1 MFARRDTL
9 VLSLLLVAVSIVWI
23 DTYRRWTAPSWQV
36 PVAYVGDAWFELTAI
51 NGKAESG
58 ALPFGRYTLPRL
70 GAPEGA
76 DWSDYPLYDDV
87 LNWTVAQG
95 ARWFGL
101 FPAANLAV
109 LLGHLL
115 AAASCFCVCRH
126 LGAARSWSAAVAGV
140 YALSYYAFYRTL
152 WHLSLLHYWHLPLAL
167 AVVLR
172 CLSTR
177 RPALAGRALAGAV
190 GIAFLTGLLEFYY
203 AMMIGQFFALA
214 AVFHAVRRGGVRRIL
229 VPVGLG
235 ATLVIAFLVTQID
248 TFNHHREHGPNPTAV
263 ARGGGDVA
271 VLALRP
277 IQLVLPYQH
286 AWAALQKWSREAY
299 WDTNPAG
306 RSSERST
313 YLGVVGLAGLLA
325 ILGSFVWRLRQ
336 RRKFSWYAPLTAW
349 VVAWAVPG
357 GISSLLVLAGWN
369 YIRANNRMSI
379 FLLTLALLFLATA
392 LTAATR
398 RWSAAKCWV
407 CAAGLFALG
416 AWDQA
421 RHPPAQ
427 PWTAIRRTVEGD
439 RQFARELETA
449 VGPRTNVFMLP
460 AVPFPEAGSNFARG
474 FIDYEHLRLYLASK
488 TLRLSYGAVKGRP
501 AVDDAVALGQGPADE
516 VTARIAAGSWGA
528 VVINRKGLADDG
540 AAMLASLERGGWTR
554 RIESP
559 LGDMVAVVRP

>member
-1 MFARRDTL
+1 MFARRDSL
-9 VLSLLLVAVSIVWI
+9 ALAFLLLVVSIVWI

-51 NGKAESG
+51 QGKAESG
-58 ALPFGRYTLPRL
+58 AAPFGRYTIPRL
-70 GAPEGA
+70 GTPEGA

-87 LNWTVAQG
+87 LNWSVAQG
-95 ARWFGL
+95 ARVIGL

-109 LLGHLL
+109 LLAHLL
-115 AAASCFCVCRH
+115 AAASCFLVCRH

-152 WHLSLLHYWHLPLAL
+152 WHLSLLHYWHLPLAI

-177 RPALAGRALAGAV
+177 RPALAGPALAGAAA
-190 GIAFLTGLLEFYY
+190 IAFLTGLLEFYY
-203 AMMIGQFFALA
+203 SMMIGQFFALA
-214 AVFHAVRRGGVRRIL
+214 AIFQAVRRGGARRVL
-229 VPVGLG
+229 VPIGLG
-235 ATLVIAFLVTQID
+235 GALVLAFLLTQFD
-248 TFNHHREHGPNPTAV
+248 TFSHHRENGPNPTAV
-263 ARGGGDVA
+263 VRGAGDVA

-277 IQLVLPYQH
+277 VQLVMPYQH
-286 AWAALQKWSREAY
+286 AWAALQKWSRDTY

-313 YLGVVGLAGLLA
+313 YLGVVGIAGLLA
-325 ILGSFVWRLRQ
+325 MTVSFVRRVHQ
-336 RRKFSWYAPLTAW
+336 RRRFSWYAPLAGW
-349 VVAWAVPG
+349 VMAWALPG
-357 GISSLLVLAGWN
+357 GISAVLVLAGWN

-379 FLLTLALLFLATA
+379 FLLTFALLFLATA

-398 RWSAAKCWV
+398 RWSALKCWV
-407 CAAGLFALG
+407 GAAALFALG

-427 PWTAIRRTVEGD
+427 PWPAIRRTVEAD
-439 RQFARELETA
+439 RTFARELEAA
-449 VGPRTNVFMLP
+449 VGSRSDVFMLP
-460 AVPFPEAGSNFARG
+460 ALPFPEAGSNFARG

-488 TLRLSYGAVKGRP
+488 TLRLSYGAVRGRP
-501 AVDDAVALGQGPADE
+501 QTDAAAALGQKPPAELTATIASGP
-516 VTARIAAGSWGA
+516 WGA
-528 VVINRKGLADDG
+528 VVINRKGMPDDG
-540 AAMLASLERGGWTR
+540 AAILARLAQTGWTR